1 MNEGLSLSTALI
13 PLAIVMGL
21 VTYPWRAIPLLAPG
35 IHRLPPTVQ
44 AYIRLVGPAIL
55 ASLAAVNTMV
65 VLDAVR
71 HPSFHVGVEWL
82 AVGLCAVVVV
92 ARRGLLTGLI
102 LAAVLVAVL
111 RAMGL
116 APLP

>member
-1 MNEGLSLSTALI
+1 MSTTLI
-13 PLAIVMGL
+13 PLAILMGL
-21 VTYPWRAIPLLAPG
+21 VTYPWRAIPLLTPG

-65 VLDAVR
+65 ALDPAR
-71 HPSFHVGVEWL
+71 HPSFHIGVEWL
-82 AVGLCAVVVV
+82 AVGLCALTVV

-102 LAAVLVAVL
+102 LAALLVAVL
-111 RAMGL
+111 RAAGL

>member
-1 MNEGLSLSTALI
+1 VSTALI
-13 PLAIVMGL
+13 PLAILMGL

-35 IHRLPPTVQ
+35 IHRLPPIVQ

-65 VLDAVR
+65 VLDLAR

-82 AVGLCAVVVV
+82 AVGLCALVVA
-92 ARRGLLTGLI
+92 ARRGLLAGLI

-111 RAMGL
+111 RASGI

>member
-1 MNEGLSLSTALI
+1 MSTELL
-13 PLAIVMGL
+13 PLAILMGL

-35 IHRLPPTVQ
+35 IHRLPPTVR

-65 VLDAVR
+65 VLDANR
-71 HPSFHVGVEWL
+71 HASLHVGVEWL

-92 ARRGLLTGLI
+92 ARKGLLTGLI